1 MILNKQQNEEHRNE
15 EKTVEEDNST
25 GHFLWYSHHHR
36 FTNNVSDGG
45 GSLESS
51 KPNTI
56 PKLSKN
62 NKTSLKK
69 LEFFNYNCFGTSQS
83 LPEAETYYTHLG
95 KLHKLFSYFFL

>member
-1 MILNKQQNEEHRNE
+1 MILSKQQNEEHRNE
-15 EKTVEEDNST
+15 DKTVEEDNST

-36 FTNNVSDGG
+36 FANNVSGGG

-62 NKTSLKK
+62 NKTSLKQ
-69 LEFFNYNCFGTSQS
+69 LEIPNCNCSGTS
-83 LPEAETYYTHLG
+83 EAETYFIHLG
-95 KLHKLFSYFFL
+95 KLAEISLSFL